1 MHTNYGKFLKSWEYQ
16 TTLPASRE
24 TCIQVNKQ
32 QLELDMEK
40 WTGSKL
46 KKECVKAACC
56 HPAYLTYMQS
66 TSCKM
71 LGWRKQSGIK
81 IGGRNAN
88 KLRYADD
95 TPPYGRKWRGTKA
108 TPVEAE
114 MKVKRLA

>member
-1 MHTNYGKFLKSWEYQ
+1 
-16 TTLPASRE
+16 
-24 TCIQVNKQ
+24 
-32 QLELDMEK
+32 
-40 WTGSKL
+40 
-46 KKECVKAACC
+46 
-56 HPAYLTYMQS
+56 
-66 TSCKM
+66 M